1 MMRFLLGLGLGTFIG
16 MVIAPAPGEHTRRMI
31 RQKGEEELADVI
43 QMGRENAGDLGCQ
56 AGQKAFDEAAK
67 RVAGQNIVDLSR
79 GA

>member
-1 MMRFLLGLGLGTFIG
+1 
-16 MVIAPAPGEHTRRMI
+16 MI

-43 QMGRENAGDLGCQ
+43 QMGRENARDLGCQ